1 MLYMKICEGIVLSE
15 EERGVL
21 QLLQCLLRASWGVVW
36 VWVWVWVWVC
46 ARLVDEEQWLGRV
59 AWWEVTGAPDSFQG

>member
-21 QLLQCLLRASWGVVW
+21 QLLQCLLRASWGVGVG
-36 VWVWVWVWVC
+36 VGVGMC
-46 ARLVDEEQWLGRV
+46 
-59 AWWEVTGAPDSFQG
+59 